1 MRLGG
6 CEELGATNDY
16 DLAHLRTHVV
26 RETTIASFVLVSVAS
41 GSWMHP
47 RPSSR
52 PPPPQEP
59 VWRFYFPR
67 KRGMTVTSAKA
78 IGTMSGARNVDV
90 GQGRA
95 AAALEVTFLF
105 LGREASLI
113 LIQTSS
119 GGRRAR
125 QTSRGGRSP
134 WVLGASSALGATEGS
149 AEWSPPAVTP

>member
-1 MRLGG
+1 MRNWVLQTTTTWPTSAHTWYGRPLLRHLFWSWSPRGAG
-6 CEELGATNDY
+6 CIPAPPP
-16 DLAHLRTHVV
+16 A
-26 RETTIASFVLVSVAS
+26 
-41 GSWMHP
+41 
-47 RPSSR
+47 PS
-52 PPPPQEP
+52 PPQEP

-113 LIQTSS
+113 LIQASS

-125 QTSRGGRSP
+125 QTSRGARSP